1 MAFLRIKEDLG
12 MSDLEREYVV
22 QSKAP
27 GWLIGVS
34 VVSLLL
40 ALGALGW
47 SLGLQNHLTA
57 AESQLTA
64 ASQQNTQLSE
74 KLEDTNE
81 RLRAQGEALGQS
93 VGLTQKQLED
103 KSNQLVS
110 AQKQAN
116 AATAKLRKEEAE
128 TQQQVGAVRQDVS
141 SVKTDVASTK
151 TDLSNTQND
160 LAQTKTQLTRVVGDQ
175 GVMSGLIATNHDE
188 LMELKRRGER
198 NYYEFTLK
206 KGAAQNVGTV
216 KLELKK
222 VNEKHS
228 RYTMN
233 VDADDKVIEKK
244 DKNLDEPV
252 QFYSGKT
259 PALYEIVVN
268 NISKNTVTGY
278 LSTPKNAPAP
288 ISVP

>member
-1 MAFLRIKEDLG
+1 

-27 GWLIGVS
+27 GWLIGIS

-57 AESQLTA
+57 AESKLTA
-64 ASQQNTQLSE
+64 ATQENTQLSE

-103 KSNQLVS
+103 KSNQLVA

-116 AATAKLRKEEAE
+116 AVTAKLRKEEAD
-128 TQQQVGAVRQDVS
+128 TQEQVGAVKQDVS
-141 SVKTDVASTK
+141 SVKTDVAT
-151 TDLSNTQND
+151 TQTNLTNTQND
-160 LAQTKTQLTRVVGDQ
+160 LNQTKTQLTRVVGDQ
-175 GVMSGLIATNHDE
+175 GVMSGLIATNHEE

-198 NYYEFTLK
+198 NYYEFTLQ
-206 KGAAQNVGTV
+206 KGKQAQNVGTI
-216 KLELKK
+216 KLTLKK
-222 VNEKHS
+222 VDTKRS
-228 RYTMN
+228 KYTMN
-233 VDADDKVIEKK
+233 VDSDDKVIEKK

-252 QFYSGKT
+252 QFYAGKT

-268 NISKNTVTGY
+268 NMSKNSVTGY
-278 LSTPKNAPAP
+278 LSTPKNAPTP
-288 ISVP
+288 IAVP

>member
-1 MAFLRIKEDLG
+1 
-12 MSDLEREYVV
+12 MSDTEREYVV

-27 GWLIGVS
+27 GWLIGIS

-57 AESQLTA
+57 AENNLAQAT
-64 ASQQNTQLSE
+64 QQNTQLSE

-81 RLRAQGEALGQS
+81 RMRAQGEALGQS

-103 KSNQLVS
+103 KSNQLVA
-110 AQKQAN
+110 AQKQAVV
-116 AATAKLRKEEAE
+116 ATARLRREEAE
-128 TQQQVGAVRQDVS
+128 TQKQVGAVKQDVS
-141 SVKTDVASTK
+141 AVKTDVASTK
-151 TDLSNTQND
+151 TDVASTQAD
-160 LAQTKTQLTRVVGDQ
+160 LAQAKTQLTRVVGDQ

-198 NYYEFTLK
+198 NYYEFTLH
-206 KGAAQNVGTV
+206 KGAQPQMVGTI
-216 KLELKK
+216 KLQLKK
-222 VNEKHS
+222 VNEKHA
-228 RYTMN
+228 RYTLN
-233 VDADDKVIEKK
+233 VDSDDRTIEKK

-268 NISKNTVTGY
+268 NISKNQVSGY
-278 LSTPKNAPAP
+278 LSTPKNAPTP
-288 ISVP
+288 IAVP